1 MPKKVDERQIR
12 TISSD
17 DEWTY
22 WHGRLV
28 KYLQSIGFNPWYT
41 ASDGSIITIAKVVAD
56 VESEA
61 KRLGYQ
67 RHYYLYMLMY
77 FLTTNH
83 STNEEDFRA
92 FNPFQNA
99 V

>member
-1 MPKKVDERQIR
+1 MPKEVKERQIR

-17 DEWTY
+17 DEWCY
-22 WHGRLV
+22 WHGRFLR
-28 KYLQSIGFNPWYT
+28 YLQSIGFNPWYIT
-41 ASDGSIITIAKVVAD
+41 KDGSIVTVGKVVAD

-67 RHYYLYMLMY
+67 RHHYLYMLMY

-83 STNEEDFRA
+83 STNDEDFRE
-92 FNPFQNA
+92 FN
-99 V
+99 